1 MTRGKRLESP
11 FHRQP
16 LSAKLSLGQTL
27 SAKISLSNLSL
38 PASFSARISCSQNLT
53 LSVSWLAS
61 LADDLSL
68 LAFLCQHLSQGQ
80 PLSHGQPLSLPA
92 SLPGPGP
99 AFINQYASAKAA
111 LAAWAMDWVIWWQM
125 AAQSAVIRHCPQQ
138 SSPRSCEV
146 CLGSCVVMWYGGK
159 RSVGVQVLLLIH
171 CGGRSWRA
179 L

>member
-1 MTRGKRLESP
+1 MTRGTRFESP

-16 LSAKLSLGQTL
+16 L

-61 LADDLSL
+61 LAADLSR
-68 LAFLCQHLSQGQ
+68 CQPFSASIS
-80 PLSHGQPLSLPA
+80 PEASLSLRA
-92 SLPGPGP
+92 SLS
-99 AFINQYASAKAA
+99 FSVLAS
-111 LAAWAMDWVIWWQM
+111 LAASISPGTRPSFHQPIRLGEGGPRRMGNGLGDLVANGCPKRL
-125 AAQSAVIRHCPQQ
+125 VIRHCSQQ

-171 CGGRSWRA
+171 CRGRSWRA